1 MSNECYTTD
10 TIRQLSRGI
19 SNLLS
24 EETETSD
31 KLLSQQISN
40 TKSKTPGHHDVVED
54 SDVSHI
60 LSKD

>member
-1 MSNECYTTD
+1 MSSECYTTD

-31 KLLSQQISN
+31 KLLGQQISY
-40 TKSKTPGHHDVVED
+40 TKTPAHHDVVED